1 MKLPIL
7 MEMNGLKALVVGG
20 GNVGSRR
27 AQTFAQAGC
36 IVTVLTPSSK
46 GSQREIRGCCVQARP
61 YSVEQLE
68 GVSICAAATND
79 HTLNAQIVDDCKA
92 RGILVNAADDP
103 ERSDYFFPSVIR
115 RGDLTIS
122 VCTEGASPSM
132 TREIAET
139 LREQYPESVGE
150 KLKYLKILRERILN
164 DGRPKAAQRSDLK
177 EIAGWPLERLKE
189 EAERGA

>member
-7 MEMNGLKALVVGG
+7 LEMNGLKALVVGG
-20 GNVGSRR
+20 GKVGSRR
-27 AQTFAQAGC
+27 AAAFAEAGC
-36 IVTVLTPSSK
+36 EVTVLTRPDGGEK
-46 GSQREIRGCCVQARP
+46 AVAGCAVSAAP
-61 YSVEQLE
+61 YSAAMLE
-68 GVSICAAATND
+68 GVFICAAATDD
-79 HTLNAQIVDDCKA
+79 HALNAKIVDDCKA

-103 ERSDYFFPSVIR
+103 DRSDYFFPSVIR
-115 RGDLTIS
+115 RGDLTLS

-132 TREIAET
+132 TREIART

-150 KLKYLKILRERILN
+150 KLKYLKILRTRILN

>member
-7 MEMNGLKALVVGG
+7 LEMDGLKALVIGG

-36 IVTVLTPSSK
+36 RVTVLTPSSE
-46 GSQREIRGCCVQARP
+46 GNQREIPGCCVQAQP
-61 YSVEQLE
+61 YSAEQLE

-79 HTLNAQIVDDCKA
+79 HALNAQIVDDCKA

-103 ERSDYFFPSVIR
+103 DRSDYFFPSVIR

-150 KLKYLKILRERILN
+150 KLKYLKILRGRILN
-164 DGRPKAAQRSDLK
+164 DGRPKAEQRRDLK
-177 EIAGWPLERLKE
+177 RIAGWPLERLKE